1 MGLHALGISSHAPLP
16 FDCAWCMKS
25 ASLELYFEEIDSVR
39 KKIRDIEIYQSL
51 EIDFIPNVQG
61 PSDFAA
67 HLDYTIGSIHFVHSF
82 PSGEP
87 WEIDGSH
94 SVFLKGLEE
103 IYHGS
108 IQDAIHEYFALVRQ
122 MVRHNPPTI
131 LGHLDKIKIQNQ
143 ENKLFDPASLWYRSE
158 VLATLDE
165 LAQSTC
171 LVEVNTRGL
180 YTAKTNETY
189 PGPWIL
195 QEMKNRNIPIVFT
208 SDAHHRKYLISHFA
222 DAKKTAFDAGY
233 RFCKV
238 LRQGVWQDTSL

>member
-143 ENKLFDPASLWYRSE
+143 ENKLFDPASRWYRSE

-208 SDAHHRKYLISHFA
+208 SDAHHRKDLISHFA